1 MFRGCV
7 AWRVQGFRGFGFVAR
22 LQFFLSWVPGVLSG
36 FCCFKLGA

>member
-22 LQFFLSWVPGVLSG
+22 LQFFFIMGSRGLVGLLL
-36 FCCFKLGA
+36 F

>member
-22 LQFFLSWVPGVLSG
+22 LQFFFYHGFPGSCRAFVVLN
-36 FCCFKLGA
+36 